1 MAKTTTMAEEQQN
14 EGLERIKSTP
24 AKLTRFLSD
33 VRGELSRVST
43 PSREEVRSTT
53 TVVILTIFVFAFF
66 FWAVDYAINHT
77 LNAFITHLT
86 QR

>member
-1 MAKTTTMAEEQQN
+1 MAKTTTITEAEPN
-14 EGLERIKSTP
+14 AGLERLKSGP
-24 AKLTRFLSD
+24 ARLTHFLGD

-66 FWAVDYAINHT
+66 FWVVDYGINHT
-77 LNAFITHLT
+77 LNAFITSLT
-86 QR
+86 RH